1 MIEFLNGIGVNTQ
14 PQFWI
19 SVVQII
25 WINVLLSGDNAIVI
39 ALACRN
45 LPQKQRLAGMV
56 LGTGRGALIAAG
68 LRGHRLDAHVASLR
82 QDRRRR
88 RALMDRGQIA
98 DARAKRPTT
107 ANPRSDSL
115 WRAVKLIAVADVVMS
130 LDNVIAVAAVADGS
144 LALLVF
150 GLGVSIPAIV
160 AGANIIMALLNYFPL
175 IIWAGAGLLGWIAGD
190 VIASDP
196 IIADYAASFG
206 AGAPAKIKL
215 VCSIVGM
222 AGTVGVCLISRARLR
237 APRLDYL
244 ARYQKQIQVFL
255 LLPERVTS
263 DMLQAAAFA
272 RFFLEALEL
281 RPP

>member
-1 MIEFLNGIGVNTQ
+1 MINFLNDIGVNTQ

-45 LPQKQRLAGMV
+45 LPQKQRLTGMV
-56 LGTGRGALIAAG
+56 LGTGVALFLRLVFATIVSTLMLLPYVKIAGGAALLWIAVKLLSPNEESENG
-68 LRGHRLDAHVASLR
+68 DASSH
-82 QDRRRR
+82 
-88 RALMDRGQIA
+88 
-98 DARAKRPTT
+98 
-107 ANPRSDSL
+107 SL
-115 WRAVKLIAVADVVMS
+115 WRAVKLVAVADVVMS

-160 AGANIIMALLNYFPL
+160 AGANIIMAMLNYFPL

-196 IIADYAASFG
+196 IIADYASSFG

-215 VCSIVGM
+215 IFAIAGM

-237 APRLDYL
+237 APRLDY
-244 ARYQKQIQVFL
+244 
-255 LLPERVTS
+255 
-263 DMLQAAAFA
+263 
-272 RFFLEALEL
+272 
-281 RPP
+281 

>member
-1 MIEFLNGIGVNTQ
+1 MIGFLNDIGVNTQ

-45 LPQKQRLAGMV
+45 LPQKQRFSGMV
-56 LGTGRGALIAAG
+56 LGTGVALLLRLIFAGIVATLMLLPYVKIAGGVALLWIAVKLLSPG
-68 LRGHRLDAHVASLR
+68 EDTNNGHSS
-82 QDRRRR
+82 
-88 RALMDRGQIA
+88 
-98 DARAKRPTT
+98 
-107 ANPRSDSL
+107 SDSL

-206 AGAPAKIKL
+206 AGAPAKIRL
-215 VCSIVGM
+215 ALSIIGM
-222 AGTVGVCLISRARLR
+222 AGTVGVCLISWARVR
-237 APRLDYL
+237 SPRLDY
-244 ARYQKQIQVFL
+244 
-255 LLPERVTS
+255 
-263 DMLQAAAFA
+263 
-272 RFFLEALEL
+272 
-281 RPP
+281 

>member
-1 MIEFLNGIGVNTQ
+1 MINFLNDIGVNTQ

-56 LGTGRGALIAAG
+56 LGTGVALLLRLVFATIVSTLMLLPYVKIAGGAALLWIAVKLLSPNEG
-68 LRGHRLDAHVASLR
+68 SENGDSSS
-82 QDRRRR
+82 Q
-88 RALMDRGQIA
+88 
-98 DARAKRPTT
+98 
-107 ANPRSDSL
+107 SL
-115 WRAVKLIAVADVVMS
+115 WRAVKLVAIADVVMI

-160 AGANIIMALLNYFPL
+160 AGANIIMAMLNYFPL

-196 IIADYAASFG
+196 IIADYAASLS
-206 AGAPAKIKL
+206 AGAPAKVKL
-215 VCSIVGM
+215 IFAIAGM
-222 AGTVGVCLISRARLR
+222 AGTVGFCLISRARLR
-237 APRLDYL
+237 APRLDY
-244 ARYQKQIQVFL
+244 
-255 LLPERVTS
+255 
-263 DMLQAAAFA
+263 
-272 RFFLEALEL
+272 
-281 RPP
+281 

>member
-1 MIEFLNGIGVNTQ
+1 MTDFLNDIGVNLQ

-45 LPQKQRLAGMV
+45 LPQKQRFAGMV
-56 LGTGRGALIAAG
+56 LGTGVALLLRLVFATIVSTLMLLPYVKIAGGAALFWIAVKLLI
-68 LRGHRLDAHVASLR
+68 
-82 QDRRRR
+82 
-88 RALMDRGQIA
+88 
-98 DARAKRPTT
+98 P
-107 ANPRSDSL
+107 NEESDNGNSNSNSL
-115 WRAVKLIAVADVVMS
+115 WHAVKLIAVADVVMS

-160 AGANIIMALLNYFPL
+160 AGANLIMAMLNYFPL
-175 IIWAGAGLLGWIAGD
+175 IIWAGAALLGWIAGD

-206 AGAPAKIKL
+206 PGAAAKVKL
-215 VCSIVGM
+215 VCAIVGM
-222 AGTVGVCLISRARLR
+222 AGTVGACLLARARQRSAHSL
-237 APRLDYL
+237 
-244 ARYQKQIQVFL
+244 VS
-255 LLPERVTS
+255 ES
-263 DMLQAAAFA
+263 
-272 RFFLEALEL
+272 E
-281 RPP
+281 

>member
-1 MIEFLNGIGVNTQ
+1 MIGFLNDIGVNTQ

-45 LPQKQRLAGMV
+45 LPQKQRFSGMV
-56 LGTGRGALIAAG
+56 LGTGVALLLRLIFASIVATLMLLPYVKIAGGVALLWIAVKLLSPG
-68 LRGHRLDAHVASLR
+68 EDTNNGHSS
-82 QDRRRR
+82 
-88 RALMDRGQIA
+88 
-98 DARAKRPTT
+98 
-107 ANPRSDSL
+107 SDSL

-206 AGAPAKIKL
+206 AGALAKIRL
-215 VCSIVGM
+215 ALSIIGM
-222 AGTVGVCLISRARLR
+222 AGTVGVCLISRARVR
-237 APRLDYL
+237 SPRLDY
-244 ARYQKQIQVFL
+244 
-255 LLPERVTS
+255 
-263 DMLQAAAFA
+263 
-272 RFFLEALEL
+272 
-281 RPP
+281 

>member
-1 MIEFLNGIGVNTQ
+1 MIDFLNGIGVNTQ

-45 LPQKQRLAGMV
+45 LPQKQRFAGMV
-56 LGTGRGALIAAG
+56 LGTGVALLLRLIFATIVSTLMLLPYVKIAG
-68 LRGHRLDAHVASLR
+68 GVALFW
-82 QDRRRR
+82 
-88 RALMDRGQIA
+88 IA
-98 DARAKRPTT
+98 VKLLVPGEEADNGNST
-107 ANPRSDSL
+107 SDSL

-160 AGANIIMALLNYFPL
+160 AGANIIMAMLNYFPL

-196 IIADYAASFG
+196 IIADYAASLS
-206 AGAPAKIKL
+206 AGAPAKVKL
-215 VCSIVGM
+215 IFAIAGM
-222 AGTVGVCLISRARLR
+222 AGTVGFCLISRARLR
-237 APRLDYL
+237 APRLDY
-244 ARYQKQIQVFL
+244 
-255 LLPERVTS
+255 
-263 DMLQAAAFA
+263 
-272 RFFLEALEL
+272 
-281 RPP
+281 

>member
-1 MIEFLNGIGVNTQ
+1 MTDLLNDLGVNTQ

-56 LGTGRGALIAAG
+56 LGTGVALLLRLIFATIVSTLMLLPYVKIAGGVALLWIAVKLLTPGEDAG
-68 LRGHRLDAHVASLR
+68 NGNSGSA
-82 QDRRRR
+82 
-88 RALMDRGQIA
+88 
-98 DARAKRPTT
+98 
-107 ANPRSDSL
+107 SL
-115 WRAVKLIAVADVVMS
+115 WRAVKLVAIADVVMS

-160 AGANIIMALLNYFPL
+160 AGANIIMAILNHFPL
-175 IIWAGAGLLGWIAGD
+175 IIWAGAALLGWIAGD

-196 IIADYAASFG
+196 IIADYAALFG
-206 AGAPAKIKL
+206 PGVPAKIKL
-215 VCSIVGM
+215 VCATLGM
-222 AGTVGVCLISRARLR
+222 AGTVGVCLISRARQR
-237 APRLDYL
+237 EPRLD
-244 ARYQKQIQVFL
+244 F
-255 LLPERVTS
+255 
-263 DMLQAAAFA
+263 
-272 RFFLEALEL
+272 
-281 RPP
+281 

>member
-1 MIEFLNGIGVNTQ
+1 MIDFLNNIGVNTQ

-56 LGTGRGALIAAG
+56 LGTAVALLLRLIFATIVSTLMLLPYVKIAGGAALLWIAVKLLTPNEG
-68 LRGHRLDAHVASLR
+68 
-82 QDRRRR
+82 
-88 RALMDRGQIA
+88 A
-98 DARAKRPTT
+98 D
-107 ANPRSDSL
+107 NGNSSSQSL
-115 WRAVKLIAVADVVMS
+115 WRAVQLVAVADVVMS

-144 LALLVF
+144 LALLMF

-160 AGANIIMALLNYFPL
+160 AGANIIMAILNYFPL

-196 IIADYAASFG
+196 VIADYAASFG
-206 AGAPAKIKL
+206 AAAPAKIKL
-215 VCSIVGM
+215 VCSIAGM

-237 APRLDYL
+237 APRLD
-244 ARYQKQIQVFL
+244 F
-255 LLPERVTS
+255 
-263 DMLQAAAFA
+263 
-272 RFFLEALEL
+272 
-281 RPP
+281 

>member
-1 MIEFLNGIGVNTQ
+1 MIDFLNGIGVNTQ

-45 LPQKQRLAGMV
+45 LPQKQRFAGMV
-56 LGTGRGALIAAG
+56 LGTGVALLLRLIFATIVSTLMLLPYVKIAG
-68 LRGHRLDAHVASLR
+68 GVALFW
-82 QDRRRR
+82 
-88 RALMDRGQIA
+88 IA
-98 DARAKRPTT
+98 VKLLVPGEEAD
-107 ANPRSDSL
+107 NGNSRSDSL

-160 AGANIIMALLNYFPL
+160 AGANVIMALLNYFPL

-215 VCSIVGM
+215 VGSIIGM
-222 AGTVGVCLISRARLR
+222 AGTVGACLISRARLR
-237 APRLDYL
+237 APRLDY
-244 ARYQKQIQVFL
+244 
-255 LLPERVTS
+255 
-263 DMLQAAAFA
+263 
-272 RFFLEALEL
+272 
-281 RPP
+281 